1 MSTPEIKLITT
12 QDGSHS
18 LLRTDINETYH
29 SFHGARTESLYVFIE
44 QCLDYFFGESQ
55 SSRISIFE
63 VGFGTGLN
71 ALLAASYA
79 RDKGI
84 NIDFTTLEPIP
95 VPLEIYQKLDF
106 GFEAQE
112 HEMILKMH
120 QCDWEA
126 LQQLNERFALAKHK
140 TTLELFET
148 SEQYDLLFF
157 DAFAPSKQAEVW
169 ELSNIEKCYGLLK
182 TGGVLTTYCAQ
193 GQFKRNLAAAGFEVE
208 TLKGAMEKKEM
219 VRAHK
224 LN

>member
-18 LLRTDINETYH
+18 LLRSDINETYH

-44 QCLDYFFGESQ
+44 QCLNYYFEKNHD
-55 SSRISIFE
+55 SSISIFE

-71 ALLAASYA
+71 ALLAASFA

-84 NIDFTTLEPIP
+84 SINFTTLEPIP
-95 VPLEIYQKLDF
+95 VPEEIYQKLDF
-106 GFEAQE
+106 GFEARE
-112 HEMILKMH
+112 HEMILKLH
-120 QCDWEA
+120 DCGWEMRQE
-126 LQQLNERFALAKHK
+126 LDEKFGLTKHK
-140 TTLELFET
+140 TTLESFET
-148 SEQYDLLFF
+148 SEQYDLIFF

-169 ELSNIEKCYGLLK
+169 ELSNIKKCFSLLK
-182 TGGVLTTYCAQ
+182 PGGVLTTYCAQ
-193 GQFKRNLAAAGFEVE
+193 GQFKRNLAAAGFAVE
-208 TLKGAMEKKEM
+208 TLKGAMGKKEM